1 MKETRRVAVKLAYD
15 GSEFYGFQRQP
26 SKATVE
32 GSLIRAL
39 ESIGAIKSVRECGLR
54 SSSRTDR
61 GVSAL
66 GNVVSFKTGFS
77 LRSLCSAV
85 NSELDGAWVYSAV
98 QVEDV
103 FNPRWAMQR
112 WYRYFLPV
120 TSQDPAALRGAAQTF
135 VGTHDFSRFAR
146 ADGRDP
152 VRTIDSITITESE
165 RFFTIDFKAE
175 SYLWNMV
182 RRMVWHMDAV
192 ACGVIEGVSPHL
204 GPGSPLRR
212 TGLAQAEYL
221 LLMDVD
227 CGIEFPRDPKTVKK
241 LREEFQQRVVDLSV
255 IREIAGLFLE
265 KLGSD
270 GPR

>member
-1 MKETRRVAVKLAYD
+1 MKEIRRVAVKLAYD

-32 GSLIRAL
+32 GALIRAL
-39 ESIGAIKSVRECGLR
+39 ETIGAIKSARECGLR

-66 GNVVSFKTGFS
+66 GNVVSFKTDFP

-98 QVEDV
+98 QVEDG
-103 FNPRWAMQR
+103 FNPRWAVQR

-120 TSQDPAALRGAAQTF
+120 TSQDHASLRRAAQSF
-135 VGTHDFSRFAR
+135 VGTHDFSRYAR

-192 ACGVIEGVSPHL
+192 ASGVIEAASPSL
-204 GPGSPLRR
+204 DSGSPLRR
-212 TGLAQAEYL
+212 TGLAPAEYL

-227 CGIEFPRDPKTVKK
+227 CGIEFPRDPKTIRK
-241 LREEFQQRVVDLSV
+241 LREEFQQRLVDLSV
-255 IREIAGLFLE
+255 IQEIADLFLD

-270 GPR
+270 DPQ

>member
-1 MKETRRVAVKLAYD
+1 VKETRRVAVKLAYN

-26 SKATVE
+26 NKATVE

-39 ESIGAIKSVRECGLR
+39 ESIGAIRSTRECGLR

-66 GNVVSFKTGFS
+66 GNVVSFKTDFS
-77 LRSLCSAV
+77 LRSLCSAA
-85 NSELDGAWVYSAV
+85 NSELDGAWLYSAV
-98 QVEDV
+98 HVEDG
-103 FNPRWAMQR
+103 FNPRWAGQR

-120 TSQDPAALRGAAQTF
+120 ASQDATALRRAAQFF

-152 VRTIDSITITESE
+152 IRTIDSITITESE
-165 RFFTIDFKAE
+165 RFFAIDFKAE

-192 ACGVIEGVSPHL
+192 ACGVIDGESSPL
-204 GPGSPLRR
+204 GSGSSLRR
-212 TGLAQAEYL
+212 TGLAPAEYL

-227 CGIEFPRDPKTVKK
+227 CGIEFPRDPKAVKK

-255 IREIAGLFLE
+255 TREITDLFLE

-270 GPR
+270 DPR